1 MGFLNQSPFQEL
13 FPVLIRNIKDVLY
26 SQFFAVE
33 TRKPLATKFLI
44 SWYKLGNFPSL
55 AYRKM

>member
-26 SQFFAVE
+26 SQLFTV
-33 TRKPLATKFLI
+33 I
-44 SWYKLGNFPSL
+44 YKSIGVDLNWREGAQIQRMN
-55 AYRKM
+55 